1 MNRLSMVGREVG
13 VLWIFAALTYHSTP
27 THCLLRPRRR
37 IRSCG
42 NIPRDL
48 ISLKACNSNLIHNR
62 SKAVRRMSKKSK
74 QSKQKKKVTTSSSQA
89 DTVFDLV
96 GQHILRGHYAEA
108 VANCEHL
115 LNYLPR
121 HATLR
126 IDALAQLGGHM
137 GHTPGLFTK
146 R

>member
-1 MNRLSMVGREVG
+1 MVGREIE

-27 THCLLRPRRR
+27 THCLPRPRRR
-37 IRSCG
+37 ILSCG

-48 ISLKACNSNLIHNR
+48 ISLKACNSNLIYNR

-74 QSKQKKKVTTSSSQA
+74 QSQQKKKVTTSSSQA

-121 HATLR
+121 HALLR
-126 IDALAQLGGHM
+126 IDVLAQLGGHM
-137 GHTPGLFTK
+137 GHAPGLFTK
-146 R
+146 L